1 MAYSAYLTVKGQKQ
15 GAFNGPV
22 TQAGRAGTILVH
34 SFDNEIVSPRDPATG
49 QATGKRQ
56 HSPIVILKEIDKT
69 SPLFWAALVTNETL
83 TTWELD
89 IYGPNVAGV
98 ETKIYTIALT
108 NASTASVEQSMLD
121 NETAANAGLPLQE
134 EISFSYQKITWTW
147 TDGGITASDDW
158 TTTT

>member
-15 GAFNGPV
+15 GSFNGPV

-34 SFDNEIVSPRDPATG
+34 SFDNGIVSPRDPATG
-49 QATGKRQ
+49 QPTGKRQ

-89 IYGPNVAGV
+89 IYGPNAAGV
-98 ETKIYTIALT
+98 ETKIYNIALT
-108 NASTASVEQSMLD
+108 NVSIASVDQSMLD

-158 TTTT
+158 TVTT